1 MDDKTYY
8 EKLTDLLRQINE
20 QQQIETESTIQLNIE
35 MGKITKA
42 ISIMNKRMTAIVWT
56 LGCFFVFWII
66 LLFLT
71 K

>member
-1 MDDKTYY
+1 MDDKTY
-8 EKLTDLLRQINE
+8 EELIDLLRQINE
-20 QQQIETESTIQLNIE
+20 QQQTETESTIQLNIE

-42 ISIMNKRMTAIVWT
+42 ISLMNKRMTAIVWT

-71 K
+71 Q

>member
-1 MDDKTYY
+1 VDDKTY
-8 EKLTDLLRQINE
+8 EELIDLLRQINE
-20 QQQIETESTIQLNIE
+20 QQQTETESTIQLNIE

-42 ISIMNKRMTAIVWT
+42 ISLMNKRMTAIVWT